1 MLQRSLRTVKIS
13 QLFSRSAK
21 ADYLSLYETSES
33 IYHFICDCKEDYIGM
48 CHLRLMHHRIH
59 GHGQPSKRGEVF

>member
-21 ADYLSLYETSES
+21 PDYLSLYKTPES

-48 CHLRLMHHRIH
+48 KVKKDNWYQYLKPRQKHRL
-59 GHGQPSKRGEVF
+59 K